1 MQTGIKLAFVLFIF
15 MVSCVSPR
23 VVEDL
28 ETKLAAIEKANQDC
42 KENLKIKEDQ
52 LDRSEKALKDAELD
66 LKDIKRFQQALEQDT
81 LLMGR
86 NYRRLKIANNDL
98 NAALE
103 KQVTVNRQMAAQ
115 SEAKN
120 KELYNE
126 LLGLQKELEAK
137 ENKLNERDAYL
148 SDLQKDLVA
157 RENKVNELQKAI
169 SERDSLMSTLKDRIT
184 KALLS
189 YEDKG
194 ISVKVEG
201 DKVYVSLEEQ
211 ILFGSGK
218 YKLDKKGEEAI
229 LELAGVLK
237 ANPDLSILVEGH
249 TDNVP
254 IRTSCIAD
262 NYDLSVLRGAEITRI
277 LTKKGNVDPKNII
290 AAGRGEFLPIADN
303 KTADGRKKNRRIE
316 IILTPDLDK
325 LLDLLNE

>member
-126 LLGLQKELEAK
+126 LLGLQKELE
-137 ENKLNERDAYL
+137 
-148 SDLQKDLVA
+148 
-157 RENKVNELQKAI
+157 
-169 SERDSLMSTLKDRIT
+169 DR
-184 KALLS
+184 K
-189 YEDKG
+189 
-194 ISVKVEG
+194 SVV
-201 DKVYVSLEEQ
+201 
-211 ILFGSGK
+211 
-218 YKLDKKGEEAI
+218 
-229 LELAGVLK
+229 
-237 ANPDLSILVEGH
+237 
-249 TDNVP
+249 
-254 IRTSCIAD
+254 
-262 NYDLSVLRGAEITRI
+262 
-277 LTKKGNVDPKNII
+277 
-290 AAGRGEFLPIADN
+290 
-303 KTADGRKKNRRIE
+303 
-316 IILTPDLDK
+316 
-325 LLDLLNE
+325 